1 MYKAAS
7 LGGHWQFPF
16 DISQK
21 AATGPRFIQSNVP
34 SGIDAGYRISLG
46 QLVFFLAP
54 KPADQLLN
62 DTSANLRCGC
72 MEDQAPQQEK
82 PKGCLGRLGRLV
94 VF

>member
-1 MYKAAS
+1 
-7 LGGHWQFPF
+7 
-16 DISQK
+16 
-21 AATGPRFIQSNVP
+21 VP

-72 MEDQAPQQEK
+72 MEDQAPSK
-82 PKGCLGRLGRLV
+82 KSPKGCLEHQGRLV